1 MCCLTVLEDRRPV
14 EEVWLGPAM
23 VPQGGPVPVLLPW
36 LGDGFRFPTVFVCVQ
51 ISSFCKETSHIGFG
65 PTLMTLF

>member
-36 LGDGFRFPTVFVCVQ
+36 LGDGFRFPTVFVCV
-51 ISSFCKETSHIGFG
+51 SKFPPPVRRPVVLDLGL
-65 PTLMTLF
+65 P